1 MNGVFKSVT
10 FCVSVG
16 MFMVTV
22 SLFQGCSSDFEESLE
37 TKNESAVISE
47 YLDCPSDLSS
57 EEELM
62 IIDKAFQR
70 IGDRFVIEDD
80 TCYLT
85 VQSAKDMNMS
95 DAVFDLVKQSV
106 NSLNA
111 QYAAYVYFENNEKG
125 IIMRNPFEMRPPI
138 ATTRATSE
146 STSGPNMITTT
157 TVLNNEETITVLNAM
172 RSASDKTSFYASLLA
187 GGLSGAVA
195 GALVSIYCGAS
206 SSQLSA
212 IQDEYARS
220 GSTNG
225 ITLTET
231 YMWSSTTGVGSTSYR
246 SSIN

>member
-1 MNGVFKSVT
+1 
-10 FCVSVG
+10 
-16 MFMVTV
+16 
-22 SLFQGCSSDFEESLE
+22 
-37 TKNESAVISE
+37 
-47 YLDCPSDLSS
+47 
-57 EEELM
+57 M

-125 IIMRNPFEMRPPI
+125 IIIRNPFEMRPPI